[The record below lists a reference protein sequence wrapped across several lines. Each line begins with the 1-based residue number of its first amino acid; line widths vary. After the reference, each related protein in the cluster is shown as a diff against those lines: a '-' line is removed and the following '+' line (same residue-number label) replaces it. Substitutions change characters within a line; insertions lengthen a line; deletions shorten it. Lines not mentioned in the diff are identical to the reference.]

1 METQTETPT
10 RKVPISLEV
19 FRALERKA
27 KAENRTPDECA
38 QSLLLRAMH
47 KKEPKTKKKA
57 KGICD
62 IVGCENEATV
72 RGQTMRF
79 CYEHYC
85 KITANDGSTIENE
98 EFFVGSH
105 KIKKATREHL
115 EKVKDD
121 HLLDIICG
129 TSEVRVDIEGEL
141 LKEFEF
147 VKKDLGLEDDAEVIR
162 VLINKKYKQLFPKK
176 A

>member
-1 METQTETPT
+1 MQTQTK
-10 RKVPISLEV
+10 RKE
-19 FRALERKA
+19 
-27 KAENRTPDECA
+27 
-38 QSLLLRAMH
+38 
-47 KKEPKTKKKA
+47 

-85 KITANDGSTIENE
+85 KITANDGSDGTIKNE

-105 KIKKATREHL
+105 KIKKASEYPVRL
-115 EKVKDD
+115 E
-121 HLLDIICG
+121 L
-129 TSEVRVDIEGEL
+129 EGEL
-141 LKEFEF
+141 LKRFE
-147 VKKDLGLEDDAEVIR
+147 VIKKDYGFEEDDSVVS
-162 VLINKKYKQLFPKK
+162 VLVYEKYKQLFPKK